1 MPLIYLTDYGVG
13 NLHSVKN
20 ALESCGAD
28 VETVSDM
35 SKLADADYIVFP
47 GVGAFDSTMER
58 VAPYREEILMR
69 LESGVPA
76 LGICIGAQILFD
88 SSEEGE
94 KHGLGLFKGRVIGLE
109 AERLPHMGWNTVES
123 DDPLLDG
130 TSDREFYFAHSYR
143 GSPEYG
149 SEIAGNTEYEGR
161 KIPVIFRRSNTYG
174 LQFHPEKSSR
184 SGMKVLKNFIRF
196 SEECG

>member
-1 MPLIYLTDYGVG
+1 
-13 NLHSVKN
+13 
-20 ALESCGAD
+20 
-28 VETVSDM
+28 
-35 SKLADADYIVFP
+35 
-47 GVGAFDSTMER
+47 
-58 VAPYREEILMR
+58 
-69 LESGVPA
+69 
-76 LGICIGAQILFD
+76 
-88 SSEEGE
+88 
-94 KHGLGLFKGRVIGLE
+94 
-109 AERLPHMGWNTVES
+109 MGWNTVES

>member
-35 SKLADADYIVFP
+35 SKLADADCIVFP

-109 AERLPHMGWNTVES
+109 RRAPTWMEHGRIGRRS
-123 DDPLLDG
+123 RRDPTG
-130 TSDREFYFAHSYR
+130 IISHSYL

-149 SEIAGNTEYEGR
+149 SKIAGNTEYECR

-174 LQFHPEKSSR
+174 MQFHPEKSSR